1 MSSSKHKSGC
11 WEHIHHSHIT
21 GFVTV
26 RTCRGFEAPLSP
38 AGKPRLAAERGSE
51 VPPVPPLPSDKEAAV
66 GARVERYY
74 SGTQYLILISTL
86 QILTS
91 TQILNQQPIKN
102 ELKTNQ
108 ECLVCWISA
117 GGFGPRRQCGR
128 STCMIII
135 LCSVPLLVPV
145 LLIAP
150 V

>member
-11 WEHIHHSHIT
+11 REHIHHSHIT

-26 RTCRGFEAPLSP
+26 RTCRGLEAPLSP

-66 GARVERYY
+66 RARVERCYP
-74 SGTQYLILISTL
+74 GTQYLILINTL
-86 QILTS
+86 QILTN
-91 TQILNQQPIKN
+91 TQM
-102 ELKTNQ
+102 
-108 ECLVCWISA
+108 VRWISV
-117 GGFGPRRQCGR
+117 GGFCPKRQGGH
-128 STCMIII
+128 STCMIITR
-135 LCSVPLLVPV
+135 CQVPLLVPV